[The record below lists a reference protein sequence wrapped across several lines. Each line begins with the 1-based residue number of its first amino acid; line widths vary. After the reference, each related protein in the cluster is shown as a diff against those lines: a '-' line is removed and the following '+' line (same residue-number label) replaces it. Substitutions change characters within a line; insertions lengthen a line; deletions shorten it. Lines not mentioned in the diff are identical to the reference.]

1 MVAQPKFYKARSV
14 PFALRSKVDAE
25 LADLQSEGIVLPVK
39 HSNWAAPIVPVLKKN
54 GKIRICGDYKL
65 TINQSAPTETYPL
78 PLIDELFA
86 AMSGGKYFSK
96 LDLKNAYLQ
105 LPLDSASKQYLTI
118 NTPRGLFQYNRLPFG
133 VASAPAIFQRHMEVL
148 LQGLDGVSV
157 YLDDILVAGRTLHEH
172 ELRLGAVLRRLQ
184 DAGMRLNKQK
194 CFFLRSSIEYL
205 GHVID
210 EAGIHPTEEKVTAI
224 KDAPAPT
231 NVTQLRSFLGLINYY
246 NKFLPNLAATL
257 TPLYTLLN
265 KKQPWVWND
274 EQQVAFQAA
283 NDALQSNT
291 LLTHYNPSKPLL
303 LACDASDYGIGA
315 VLSHVLDD
323 GKERP
328 IAYISRTLSSAEKHY
343 SQLEKEALAIIFA
356 VKKLHR
362 YLLGRHFT
370 IESDHQPLKTL
381 LGETCKI
388 PHMASSR
395 IIHWAITLSAYRYSF
410 RYKEGKKL
418 QNADA
423 LSRLPRPVSS
433 SHGHIPADVIAV
445 IHHLSSSAVDAQAIQ
460 EWTAKDPVLSCV
472 YRFVL
477 TGWPS
482 NKLSPE
488 FQPYATRKSELS
500 ALNGCILWS
509 ARVIIPPQGRQP
521 LLEELHNTHLGASK
535 MKALAH
541 SYIWWPGM
549 DEEINN
555 LVKSC
560 SVCQQSQPA
569 PAVAPLHSWEWPSEP
584 WSRLHLDFAGP
595 FMGHM
600 FLIIVDA
607 HSKWL
612 MCT

>member
-1 MVAQPKFYKARSV
+1 M
-14 PFALRSKVDAE
+14 
-25 LADLQSEGIVLPVK
+25 
-39 HSNWAAPIVPVLKKN
+39 
-54 GKIRICGDYKL
+54 
-65 TINQSAPTETYPL
+65 
-78 PLIDELFA
+78 
-86 AMSGGKYFSK
+86 
-96 LDLKNAYLQ
+96 
-105 LPLDSASKQYLTI
+105 
-118 NTPRGLFQYNRLPFG
+118 
-133 VASAPAIFQRHMEVL
+133 
-148 LQGLDGVSV
+148 
-157 YLDDILVAGRTLHEH
+157 
-172 ELRLGAVLRRLQ
+172 
-184 DAGMRLNKQK
+184 
-194 CFFLRSSIEYL
+194 
-205 GHVID
+205 
-210 EAGIHPTEEKVTAI
+210 
-224 KDAPAPT
+224 
-231 NVTQLRSFLGLINYY
+231 
-246 NKFLPNLAATL
+246 
-257 TPLYTLLN
+257 
-265 KKQPWVWND
+265 
-274 EQQVAFQAA
+274 
-283 NDALQSNT
+283 
-291 LLTHYNPSKPLL
+291 
-303 LACDASDYGIGA
+303 
-315 VLSHVLDD
+315 LDD

-395 IIHWAITLSAYRYSF
+395 IIRWAITLSAYRYSF

-607 HSKWL
+607 HFKWL
-612 MCT
+612 DVHLMPSISSTNTIEKLRTVFATHGLPHKVVTDNGSSFTSEEFRSYMSSNGITHVTTAPYHPSSNGLAERAVQTLTESYKGNHPSRTNLQVLFTYRITPHTTTGVPPAQLLMNRRLRSRFDRLFPDLQHRVQKKQAEQAASHDNSKPLRSFHVGDLVFTKDFSSTPLLWIPGTVVKVSGPLSYHIELRDGRVVRRHVDAVRSRKLTAPSSPLSDSSLPHDHLYFPTQVKQTPTPPLVRPIAIAPQPSSVRRSTRSCSRPDYYGQ